1 MIGYFN
7 GVNVTCDV
15 RSTARVMGRGSI
27 SIPRSPKLNKA
38 NLIGTSWICD
48 SNQSVKV

>member
-7 GVNVTCDV
+7 GGNVTCDDGSAAQV
-15 RSTARVMGRGSI
+15 RGRGSI
-27 SIPRSPKLNKA
+27 SIPRNPKLNKA
-38 NLIGTSWICD
+38 NLIGISWICD